1 MGMNVVWSGEISLN
15 DFLRDSFPSPFRVS
29 APQALSLPPTTIL
42 AFFVVAGGHWGDTTA
57 SWLWA
62 GPQQPEAPQPPPRP
76 GMRLCPPA
84 HATGRP
90 RALPGEGDVELRPRA
105 GVLSAVKTL
114 YKLKI
119 RLVGVETYSP
129 RRRSSLGSGSVALS
143 NLPPAGLEPPA
154 WSLPTHPPLIWED
167 PRILGTNTAMCLFL
181 GWEGVMIILVFV
193 SNLQIILF
201 SSIYVVMFL
210 NSLTFLSPFW
220 ESSIFSALNGLIPS
234 KISFYFF
241 YVLFIK

>member
-15 DFLRDSFPSPFRVS
+15 DFLSDSFPSPFRVS

-129 RRRSSLGSGSVALS
+129 RRRAASDQVPLLCQTCR
-143 NLPPAGLEPPA
+143 LPA
-154 WSLPTHPPLIWED
+154 WSRLPGPSRPTLLSSG
-167 PRILGTNTAMCLFL
+167 RIPGAWGPTLPCVCFWVGRGWWLSLFL
-181 GWEGVMIILVFV
+181 YQTSKLSYF
-193 SNLQIILF
+193 LLF
-201 SSIYVVMFL
+201 M
-210 NSLTFLSPFW
+210 LSCF
-220 ESSIFSALNGLIPS
+220 
-234 KISFYFF
+234 
-241 YVLFIK
+241 

>member
-15 DFLRDSFPSPFRVS
+15 DFLSDSFPSPFRVS

-129 RRRSSLGSGSVALS
+129 RRRAASDQVPLLCQTCR
-143 NLPPAGLEPPA
+143 LPA
-154 WSLPTHPPLIWED
+154 WSRLPGPSRPTLLSSGRSQEPGGQH
-167 PRILGTNTAMCLFL
+167 CH
-181 GWEGVMIILVFV
+181 VFV
-193 SNLQIILF
+193 S
-201 SSIYVVMFL
+201 
-210 NSLTFLSPFW
+210 
-220 ESSIFSALNGLIPS
+220 GLGGGDDYPCFCIKPPNYL
-234 KISFYFF
+234 IFF
-241 YVLFIK
+241 YLCCHVFKLINFFVSFLRVFNFFCFKWTYSL